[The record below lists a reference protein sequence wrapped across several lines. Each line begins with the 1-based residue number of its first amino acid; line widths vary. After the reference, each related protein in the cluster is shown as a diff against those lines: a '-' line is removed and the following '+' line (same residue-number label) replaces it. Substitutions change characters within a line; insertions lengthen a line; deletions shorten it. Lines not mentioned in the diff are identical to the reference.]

1 MEVSTISKGQSI
13 NGDIKVKEV
22 RLIDSDGS
30 QLGVVRYEEAMAKA
44 RERDLDLVEIAPGA
58 KPPVCKIMDYGK
70 YKFEQDKR
78 EKEQR
83 KKRQIVELK
92 EIQLKCRIDTH
103 DFNTKLGHGLRFLQD
118 GDKIKAVVRFSGR
131 EITRPETGR
140 ALLLR
145 FAEGAAEFGTVEKQP
160 LLEGRNMIMI
170 IAPKKQTQTTA
181 KGNNKDG
188 QDQDTQSDGETV

>member
-1 MEVSTISKGQSI
+1 VSAISKGQY
-13 NGDIKVKEV
+13 NNTDARTKEV
-22 RLIDSDGS
+22 RLIGSDGS
-30 QLGVVRYEEAMAKA
+30 QLGIYKFDDAMKKA
-44 RERDLDLVEIAPGA
+44 HECDLDLVEIAPDA
-58 KPPVCKIMDYGK
+58 KPPVYKIMDYGK
-70 YKFEQDKR
+70 YKFEQEKK

-103 DFNTKLGHGLRFLQD
+103 DFNTKLNHGLKFLSE
-118 GDKIKAVVRFSGR
+118 GNKIKAVIRFSGR

-140 ALLLR
+140 LLLMR

-170 IAPKKQTQTTA
+170 LAPKKVTTP
-181 KGNNKDG
+181 KGNKDDG
-188 QDQDTQSDGETV
+188 KDQNTQGDGETV